1 MSILQLPL
9 SIVSYSLVNGN
20 VNSNYFFPPF
30 QWQWQYQYRAWDNFN
45 GNVNCNFFLIQF
57 QCQYQLVFKGN
68 ININGNANFWNLFE
82 SMSILCQSMA
92 ILTFQF
98 QWQCQLFRDYIVN
111 CQWQYQYRQNVN
123 IDTTEMSISMAPSIL
138 QYGPDKQL
146 SPCEIQSCSD
156 MSKMLGHP
164 LLVPKIYQ
172 KMVKTH
178 SKSLL

>member
-1 MSILQLPL
+1 MSISQLPL

-57 QCQYQLVFKGN
+57 QCQCQYQLFFN
-68 ININGNANFWNLFE
+68 CNFNINGNANFWNLFE
-82 SMSILCQSMA
+82 SMSILCQSIA

-98 QWQCQLFRDYIVN
+98 QWQCQLFRVYIVN

-123 IDTTEMSISMAPSIL
+123 INGTFNTIAHVWNSYYRSFLTIFFFKTQTTGALGPISS
-138 QYGPDKQL
+138 
-146 SPCEIQSCSD
+146 
-156 MSKMLGHP
+156 SKL
-164 LLVPKIYQ
+164 
-172 KMVKTH
+172 T
-178 SKSLL
+178 